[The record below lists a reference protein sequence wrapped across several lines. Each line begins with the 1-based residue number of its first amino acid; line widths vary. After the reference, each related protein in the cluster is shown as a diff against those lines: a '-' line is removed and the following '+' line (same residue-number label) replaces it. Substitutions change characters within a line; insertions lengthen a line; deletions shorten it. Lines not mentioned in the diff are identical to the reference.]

1 MKLGAKLVAG
11 FLIIALVLI
20 AIGGLAFILQQK
32 VNDIK
37 QNVDDVRAEQD
48 SMLEFGFSQYDEHA
62 MAVRCFTTY
71 NPVDVDNYIALKES
85 MHTDN
90 SIASNAILSGLQENA
105 TDCEDHQ
112 EMADDFTVIISTLEE
127 AHDCFEENAT
137 LYANYQLSQADVSE
151 VLGFLSEKNDEVMS
165 DPAFGISN
173 IVNAMDMKILDL
185 ESEEEQASNTL
196 NLSIQLG
203 MVAAVL
209 LAILIGLALSR
220 TMTSRLG
227 NMMDA
232 ARNIKGGNLNVSV
245 DEAGSDEISEL
256 AKAFNQMI
264 MSVRLVAGDMGMMEE
279 DEEKKE

>member
-37 QNVDDVRAEQD
+37 QNVDDVRDEQD

-173 IVNAMDMKILDL
+173 IVIALDMKILDL